1 MALSFGGSGFS
12 AQKSIS
18 YMSQTKS
25 DMDKSLLRLSSGKR
39 IHNAGDDPG
48 GLAVSMRLQNEI
60 SILGAAKDRVANS
73 KSYVEAQSTAL
84 QSVADIVSE
93 MQTIKTNYDATAN
106 ASEKAAYESQF
117 QDLRGQLASLKGE
130 TINGEPLFNRGSN
143 LTISTSTDGSS
154 GSVTLTDIDLAA
166 AFQYT
171 DGDGNSADLAD
182 LTQTITL
189 DDSDANFDASFSNLS
204 DIHDTVSGLVTEV
217 AGDESTLGFAN
228 DYLENM
234 STNLEAAHGRI
245 MDVDIAEESAN
256 YAKLSMQYEAAAAAV
271 AQANVA
277 MGAVLDLLLTS
288 INRD

>member
-1 MALSFGGSGFS
+1 
-12 AQKSIS
+12 
-18 YMSQTKS
+18 MSQTKS
-25 DMDKSLLRLSSGKR
+25 KMDKSLLRISSGNR
-39 IHNAGDDPG
+39 LQNAGDDPG

-60 SILGAAKDRVANS
+60 SVLGAAKDRVANS

-93 MQTIKTNYDATAN
+93 MQTAKTNYDATTN

-130 TINGEPLFNRGSN
+130 TINGQPLFNRGNN
-143 LTISTSTDGSS
+143 LSVSTSTDGSS

-171 DGDGNSADLAD
+171 DGDGDSADLAD
-182 LTQTITL
+182 LNDTITL
-189 DDSDANFDASFSNLS
+189 DDTDGNLDVSLSNLI
-204 DIHDTVSGLVTEV
+204 DIHDTVSGLAAEV
-217 AGDESTLGFAN
+217 AGDESTLGFAS

-245 MDVDIAEESAN
+245 VDVDLAEESAN

-277 MGAVLDLLLTS
+277 MGAVLDLLLS
-288 INRD
+288 SVNRD